1 MHVTFIS
8 SNDIGE
14 IGNINILSDNENI
27 MRGYNTDDII
37 NNLFISF
44 KSNYQPEEHIMRQGS
59 NFIFES
65 G

>member
-37 NNLFISF
+37 NNLFMSF
-44 KSNYQPEEHIMRQGS
+44 ENNYQPEEQIMRQGS

>member
-37 NNLFISF
+37 NNLFMSF
-44 KSNYQPEEHIMRQGS
+44 ENNY
-59 NFIFES
+59 
-65 G
+65 

>member
-27 MRGYNTDDII
+27 MQGYNTDDII

-44 KSNYQPEEHIMRQGS
+44 KSNYQPEEQIMRQGS

>member
-1 MHVTFIS
+1 MHVTIIS

-37 NNLFISF
+37 NNLFMSF
-44 KSNYQPEEHIMRQGS
+44 KNNYQPEEQIMRQGI